1 MLISILLD
9 QNQVPD
15 KIFDW
20 SPQPSILQQNDKFK
34 VSDGSYDEDKMG
46 QVDELKTN
54 QKREEGKQVDNQGNV
69 MKSLMNQL
77 EIKKI
82 HIFERPNS
90 M

>member
-1 MLISILLD
+1 
-9 QNQVPD
+9 
-15 KIFDW
+15 
-20 SPQPSILQQNDKFK
+20 

-69 MKSLMNQL
+69 MKSLINQL

>member
-1 MLISILLD
+1 M
-9 QNQVPD
+9 
-15 KIFDW
+15 
-20 SPQPSILQQNDKFK
+20 
-34 VSDGSYDEDKMG
+34 SDGSYDEDKMG

-69 MKSLMNQL
+69 MKSLINQL

>member
-1 MLISILLD
+1 M
-9 QNQVPD
+9 
-15 KIFDW
+15 
-20 SPQPSILQQNDKFK
+20 
-34 VSDGSYDEDKMG
+34 SDGSYDEDKMG